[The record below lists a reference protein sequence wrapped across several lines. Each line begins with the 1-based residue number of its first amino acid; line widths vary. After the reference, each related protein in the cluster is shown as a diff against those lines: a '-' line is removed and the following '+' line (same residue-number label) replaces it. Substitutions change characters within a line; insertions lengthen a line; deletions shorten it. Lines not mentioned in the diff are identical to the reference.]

1 MFDSIW
7 ENLCSWN
14 DEEWQ
19 LYTTNAEYEKW
30 LDSQEKSYPLP
41 EDCDPNYEDDF
52 WPLSSHSCVYQN
64 LAQ

>member
-7 ENLCSWN
+7 ENLLTWR

-19 LYTTNAEYEKW
+19 LYTDNAEYDEW
-30 LDSQEKSYPLP
+30 LHSQPESYPLP

-52 WPLSSHSCVYQN
+52 
-64 LAQ
+64 